1 MTAAPPPPRRLS
13 PAVVVASL
21 VALLVVFGVV
31 GVLFFLPKPAPQ
43 DLVSSPEPATP
54 TPEPTLNAEL
64 LNGPLTVLVIGTD
77 SSEGRRNRGKGTN
90 TDSMMVAAVN
100 AEHTRISLVS
110 IPRDTVD
117 VPLADGTTW
126 TGKLNGL
133 EAAQDVDA
141 LVGAIETLL
150 DIELDGYVQID
161 MDGYQSLVEAA
172 DGVRVNVKEP
182 LVDKHLDLNLQTGRQ
197 TLNAH
202 NALGYV
208 RERYSTN
215 DFKRAARQQEV
226 LVELVQRLVSS
237 KTDVEI
243 AELLGGL
250 EFLETDLPIND
261 LPTLIEIA
269 HRSRG
274 AKVRNIVL
282 QPPEFYTVVSSPVYV
297 LQPNIE
303 AIRQAVS
310 FLR

>member
-1 MTAAPPPPRRLS
+1 
-13 PAVVVASL
+13 VIIGSL
-21 VALLVVFGVV
+21 AALLVVFGVV

-43 DLVSSPEPATP
+43 DLVSSPPPATP
-54 TPEPTLNAEL
+54 TPEPTFNAEL
-64 LNGPLTVLVIGTD
+64 LNSPLTVLVIGTD

-100 AEHTRISLVS
+100 AEHTRITLVS
-110 IPRDTVD
+110 VPRDTVD

-150 DIELDGYVQID
+150 DIKLDGYVQID
-161 MDGYQSLVEAA
+161 MDGYQSLVKAV

-182 LVDKHLDLNLQTGRQ
+182 LVDAHLDLNLQAGRQ
-197 TLNAH
+197 VLNEH

-237 KTDVEI
+237 KSDTEI
-243 AELLGGL
+243 ADLLGGL
-250 EFLETDLPIND
+250 EFLETDLPITE
-261 LPTLIEIA
+261 LPTLVEIA
-269 HRSRG
+269 HRSRD
-274 AKVRNIVL
+274 AKVRNIVF
-282 QPPEFYTVVSSPVYV
+282 QPPEFYTVVTSPVYI
-297 LQPNIE
+297 LEPNIDAMRE
-303 AIRQAVS
+303 AVS